1 MIPPFAKK
9 FPHGKPNRIIHN
21 MKYTL
26 IAALITFG
34 SLAGGA
40 NAGVT
45 FTFEE
50 VGGNVVMTSSG
61 SIDTLGLVS
70 APLMGWGSVGIYNSG
85 AMTVM
90 GATTGET
97 SELDLAFAFNSG
109 TDFSAWMP
117 GPALNSS
124 FYIFTVTAGS
134 KQFATYSGGAP
145 HLPGLGIVSND
156 LVGSVWTPDQT
167 WTANG
172 TTFASIGLNPG
183 TYTVSDAVSGES
195 ITYQIGPVPE
205 PTSALLVGLG
215 GMLLMSRS
223 RRRE

>member
-1 MIPPFAKK
+1 
-9 FPHGKPNRIIHN
+9 

-70 APLMGWGSVGIYNSG
+70 ASPKGWGDVGIYNAG
-85 AMTVM
+85 DITLMGGTTV
-90 GATTGET
+90 GT
-97 SELDLAFAFNSG
+97 SELDLTFAFNSG

-117 GPALNSS
+117 GTSWNSS
-124 FYIFTVTAGS
+124 FYDFIATAGS
-134 KQFATYSGGAP
+134 KQFATYSGGGP
-145 HLPGLGIVSND
+145 FLPGLSLVAND